1 MIVIIICSPGS
12 SGITPLTSDHEGEGE
27 KTSAKM
33 ATTRAAE
40 QAVLNMFL
48 VMLVSS
54 VMFDLRVSGIPRS
67 KTKRNIDTSHYHHQD
82 ELEALLT
89 NLNSQYPSLTKLH
102 RVGSS
107 SQNRTL
113 WALQI
118 TDNVNETEAG
128 EPMFKYIANMHGN
141 EAVGRELLIYLIQ
154 YLLEQY
160 GNDEKVTSIVD
171 STNIFIM
178 PTMNPDGF
186 EHSEEGDC
194 SGIEGR
200 ANANGIDLNR
210 DFPDQFD
217 SGSESKVVQPETQ
230 AIMDWVT
237 NNPFVLSANLH
248 GGSVVAS
255 YPFDDSRNHQLTGF
269 ESAAPDD
276 SVFRLLAHTYANTH
290 KTMHKGNLCSDDS
303 FPGGITNGARWYDV
317 PGMWHF

>member
-67 KTKRNIDTSHYHHQD
+67 KTKRNIDTSRYHHQD